1 MSVLDAFS
9 LSGKV
14 SVVTGANRGIGR
26 ALVTALAEA
35 GSDVVLLV
43 RDTGGAAEV
52 IKELDALGVT
62 AIAVTADVTEPDQV
76 RRAVGEVMDRLG
88 QVDVL
93 VNNAGAC
100 IHRPALEVTA
110 EEWRFVMDVNVNGVW
125 HCAQEF
131 GRQMVAQH
139 SGAIINIG
147 SISAEIVNR
156 PQWQPGYNASKAA
169 VHQLTR
175 SLAAEWAPHGV
186 RVNALAP
193 GYIKTEMAAGRL
205 PRIQALLD
213 RRRADAALRH
223 AVRAGSLRGLP
234 GLRCVLLHDWRGGR
248 YGRWLHAVL
257 RAGKA
262 YRRLL
267 GPTPHMKTPRCDL
280 CDREILVQR

>member
-26 ALVTALAEA
+26 ALAIALAEA

-52 IKELDALGVT
+52 IKEVDALGVT
-62 AIAVTADVTEPDQV
+62 AIAMTADVTEPDQV
-76 RRAVGEVMDRLG
+76 RRAAGEVMSRFG

-100 IHRPALEVTA
+100 IHRPALEVSA

-139 SGAIINIG
+139 SGAIINMG
-147 SISAEIVNR
+147 SISANIVNR

-193 GYIKTEMAAGRL
+193 GYIKTEMAPVDSPEFKPYWIDDA
-205 PRIQALLD
+205 PM
-213 RRRADAALRH
+213 RRYAMP
-223 AVRAGSLRGLP
+223 SE
-234 GLRCVLLHDWRGGR
+234 
-248 YGRWLHAVL
+248 
-257 RAGKA
+257 
-262 YRRLL
+262 L
-267 GPTPHMKTPRCDL
+267 GPCVVFLASDASSFMTGEVVVMDGGYTL
-280 CDREILVQR
+280 F

>member
-43 RDTGGAAEV
+43 RDIDGSAAVVSDLER
-52 IKELDALGVT
+52 LGVT
-62 AIAVTADVTEPDQV
+62 AIAVSADVTEADQV

-88 QVDVL
+88 QIDVL

-100 IHRPALEVTA
+100 IHRPSLEVTN
-110 EEWRFVMDVNVNGVW
+110 EEWRFVLDVNVNGVW
-125 HCAQEF
+125 NCSQEF

-147 SISAEIVNR
+147 SISANIVNR
-156 PQWQPGYNASKAA
+156 PQWQPAYNTSKAA

-193 GYIKTEMAAGRL
+193 GYIKTEMA
-205 PRIQALLD
+205 PVD
-213 RRRADAALRH
+213 RPEFKRYWIEDA
-223 AVRAGSLRGLP
+223 P
-234 GLRCVLLHDWRGGR
+234 MQR
-248 YGRWLHAVL
+248 YAMPSE
-257 RAGKA
+257 
-262 YRRLL
+262 L
-267 GPTPHMKTPRCDL
+267 GPSVVYLASDASSFMTGEVVVIDGGYTL
-280 CDREILVQR
+280 F

>member
-52 IKELDALGVT
+52 LKELDALGVT

-76 RRAVGEVMDRLG
+76 RRARGSDGPTRPGRRAGEQCRRVHPPASLG
-88 QVDVL
+88 
-93 VNNAGAC
+93 
-100 IHRPALEVTA
+100 VTA

-125 HCAQEF
+125 NCAQEF

-139 SGAIINIG
+139 SGVIINIG
-147 SISAEIVNR
+147 SISAKIVNR
-156 PQWQPGYNASKAA
+156 PQWQPAYNASKAA

-193 GYIKTEMAAGRL
+193 GYIKTEMAQSTSQNSSGTGSTT
-205 PRIQALLD
+205 
-213 RRRADAALRH
+213 RRCGVTLCRP
-223 AVRAGSLRGLP
+223 S
-234 GLRCVLLHDWRGGR
+234 W
-248 YGRWLHAVL
+248 
-257 RAGKA
+257 
-262 YRRLL
+262 
-267 GPTPHMKTPRCDL
+267 GPAWSFWPQTRPHS
-280 CDREILVQR
+280 